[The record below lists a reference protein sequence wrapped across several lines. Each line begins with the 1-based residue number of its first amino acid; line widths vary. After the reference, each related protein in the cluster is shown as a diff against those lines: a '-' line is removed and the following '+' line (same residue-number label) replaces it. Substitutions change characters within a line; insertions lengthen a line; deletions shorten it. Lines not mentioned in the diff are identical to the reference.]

1 MLPFMF
7 GKRPT
12 GTRDETNLEES
23 LLDLQIRGALLAEYG
38 SARPPEGILQRVLRK
53 IQAREGSDEAGGRAR
68 ALTSIFGVLQA
79 LYAQLRGG
87 ASGSAATRL
96 MPAAL
101 ALILLVVVADVKVQH
116 LTSSNPTLQF
126 SSQRNQSTPMQD
138 STTVSLTGGT
148 ADPGWYEPDPD
159 IRRFQT
165 ARGTDNKPGT
175 DQGNQGNQGNRD
187 NRPATN
193 GAPSTPAPGNHPGE
207 QMYLTSGPY

>member
-38 SARPPEGILQRVLRK
+38 SARPPEGIFQRVLRK
-53 IQAREGSDEAGGRAR
+53 IQAREGSDEAGGRVR
-68 ALTSIFGVLQA
+68 TLLSIFGVLQA

-101 ALILLVVVADVKVQH
+101 ALILLVVVGDVNVQH

-126 SSQRNQSTPMQD
+126 SSHRNQATPMQD

-148 ADPGWYEPDPD
+148 VDPGWYEPDPD
-159 IRRFQT
+159 IRQFTR
-165 ARGTDNKPGT
+165 ARGTDYKPGT
-175 DQGNQGNQGNRD
+175 NQGNQD
-187 NRPATN
+187 NRPDAN
-193 GAPSTPAPGNHPGE
+193 GAQSTPAPGNHPGE